1 MGKYLIQDIVPPQRR
16 TPASQKK
23 FVAHTAVHEEVIMHT
38 KKTRA
43 EAHVVATPSHTKAH
57 PHSAPAPVP
66 ELDFRDASYPM
77 QNSQTMIHD
86 QLKTAGDDTETTEIH
101 NPPLALT
108 DEVIADGEATG
119 SWPYNNDNVP
129 TSSNG
134 NSSMFRHAPPP
145 HFSVNNGI
153 GGGGKGGS
161 WLPWILGPL
170 VLMSVILFA
179 FNFFSGATITLIAK
193 ASTTP
198 LDQKF
203 TAIHK
208 DKAGEVLAYSV
219 ISTTT
224 SETIEVPAT
233 GVKTVTTKAVGKV
246 VIYNEQTTA
255 QRLIKNTR
263 FQSTAGKIYRINES
277 ITVPK
282 SVTKSGKT
290 TIGSMEMTIYADEAG
305 AEYNSPATDF
315 TVPGL
320 KNTPQAKLV
329 YARSKGIITGGASGT
344 TKSVSDQDL
353 KRASDDLR
361 IALETKLRNKAHAEL
376 SGFAGRLIAYDQ
388 GVVVDLKDPVLSSE
402 KATSDDKAVVTE
414 TGTIFMLV
422 FERSALTN
430 VIAKA
435 VVPTY
440 GGEDV
445 TLVNLENLTFGV
457 ADLTASV
464 LANKLPIDFSLKGT
478 PELNWIIDQ
487 EAVRTDLLGLP
498 KTDFNSKMAA
508 HPTIERAKASVRPF
522 WKQRFPTDPKAISI
536 KLVEQITD

>member
-1 MGKYLIQDIVPPQRR
+1 MGKYLIQDILPPGRKHAASAKKVIEH
-16 TPASQKK
+16 TP
-23 FVAHTAVHEEVIMHT
+23 VHEKIIMHT
-38 KKTRA
+38 KKSIHHDTPLSTEVHRK
-43 EAHVVATPSHTKAH
+43 AHH
-57 PHSAPAPVP
+57 PHSAAAPVSDI
-66 ELDFRDASYPM
+66 DFHDAHPM
-77 QNSQTMIHD
+77 ENPHTMIYE
-86 QLKTAGDDTETTEIH
+86 QLADTDEDDSMAAIH

-108 DEVIADGEATG
+108 DEIIVGSEAPG
-119 SWPYNNDNVP
+119 AWPYNNNNIL
-129 TSSNG
+129 TSSQG
-134 NSSMFRHAPPP
+134 STSSFRHTPSA
-145 HFSVNNGI
+145 HFSQ
-153 GGGGKGGS
+153 GGGVGSGSKGGS
-161 WLPWILGPL
+161 WLPWIFGPL
-170 VLMSVILFA
+170 VLMSVLLFL

-198 LDQKF
+198 LDQQF

-208 DKAGEVLAYSV
+208 DKAGETLAYSV

-233 GVKTVTTKAVGKV
+233 GTKTVTTKAVGKII
-246 VIYNEQTTA
+246 IYNEQATA

-282 SVTKSGKT
+282 AVTKSGKT
-290 TIGSMEMTIYADEAG
+290 TIGSLEITIYADEAG

-315 TVPGL
+315 SVPGL
-320 KNTPQAKLV
+320 KNTPQAKMV
-329 YARSKGIITGGASGT
+329 YARSKGIIAGGASGT

-353 KRASDDLR
+353 KKANDDLR

-388 GVVVDLKDPVLSSE
+388 GIVVDLKDSLLSSE

-422 FERSALTN
+422 FERSSLTN
-430 VIAKA
+430 VIARA
-435 VVPTY
+435 VVPSY

-445 TLVNLENLTFGV
+445 ALVNLENLTFGV
-457 ADLTASV
+457 ADLTVDV
-464 LANKLPIDFSLKGT
+464 LTNKLPIDFSLKGT
-478 PELNWIIDQ
+478 PELKWLIDQ
-487 EAVRTDLLGLP
+487 DAVRTDLLGLL
-498 KTDFNSKMAA
+498 KSDFNSKMAA
-508 HPTIERAKASVRPF
+508 YPTIERAKASVRPF

-536 KLVEQITD
+536 NLVEQISD